1 MAFLSFLLGA
11 MALCNHYN
19 INLVIISI
27 VQKAWIFSSQFRQ
40 SALPQLTSFSN
51 NQLYNNKTVYTK
63 LVDLIGQCHFIG
75 HVLNGKRG
83 LGVRVR
89 QAKKCR
95 ITKTS

>member
-1 MAFLSFLLGA
+1 QIWETQYQQYWNENLILAFLSFLLGA

-51 NQLYNNKTVYTK
+51 NQLYNNKTVYT
-63 LVDLIGQCHFIG
+63 
-75 HVLNGKRG
+75 
-83 LGVRVR
+83 
-89 QAKKCR
+89 QAC
-95 ITKTS
+95 